1 MTVYTSYT
9 QAREN
14 LAALLDRVT
23 KDREIVIIER
33 RGHEEVALIAADEL
47 SSLLETAY
55 LLQSPANAKRLL
67 AALGRALKYEGQSL
81 TPDELRAEVGLDSEE
96 A

>member
-47 SSLLETAY
+47 SSLLETA
-55 LLQSPANAKRLL
+55 
-67 AALGRALKYEGQSL
+67 
-81 TPDELRAEVGLDSEE
+81 
-96 A
+96 